1 MCFKKKWV
9 QANDHASSQYSVN
22 KNIRFKTMLRS
33 VLCDYSDPYI
43 VVKRTITV
51 KGDNNP
57 KKRNKK
63 VTFNNNVSF
72 RSCISKNQ

>member
-1 MCFKKKWV
+1 
-9 QANDHASSQYSVN
+9 
-22 KNIRFKTMLRS
+22 MLRS

-43 VVKRTITV
+43 VVKRTKTV
-51 KGDNNP
+51 EGDNNP

>member
-1 MCFKKKWV
+1 
-9 QANDHASSQYSVN
+9 
-22 KNIRFKTMLRS
+22 MLRS

-51 KGDNNP
+51 EGDNNP

-72 RSCISKNQ
+72 DHAYQKINNTFIDNAEDLAIVMQMCNLI

>member
-1 MCFKKKWV
+1 MCSKKNGSKQMTKQV
-9 QANDHASSQYSVN
+9 VN
-22 KNIRFKTMLRS
+22 ILSMKT

-51 KGDNNP
+51 EGDNNP